1 MPETPTASARD
12 PANPGRRAN
21 PSLRERVGALRNIP
35 PFLRE
40 IWATSRRLT
49 ILSLSLRVV
58 RALLPI
64 AVGTIADTYG
74 LGNSFIVPLGAY
86 AFIAI
91 FAVAARD
98 GRNALSPQLE
108 IGASP
113 IP

>member
-1 MPETPTASARD
+1 M
-12 PANPGRRAN
+12 
-21 PSLRERVGALRNIP
+21 
-35 PFLRE
+35 
-40 IWATSRRLT
+40 
-49 ILSLSLRVV
+49 
-58 RALLPI
+58 
-64 AVGTIADTYG
+64 
-74 LGNSFIVPLGAY
+74 VPLGAY